1 MFESIE
7 IRKASNGFI
16 LVIHNEDEDQEL
28 IYDSSR
34 KLMRAVKKLIE
45 GPSASDSE
53 D

>member
-34 KLMRAVKKLIE
+34 KLMRAVKKLID